1 MNTKTLGYIPSDKAD
16 FDYPK
21 LKSGWEGSERNV
33 AAQST
38 EHGVRSTDYRTQ
50 NIQYGVQCT
59 EYRIRACSITYRV

>member
-1 MNTKTLGYIPSDKAD
+1 MNTKTLRYISSDKAD

-38 EHGVRSTDYRTQ
+38 EHGVQSTDYRTQ
-50 NIQYGVQCT
+50 SIQYGVQ
-59 EYRIRACSITYRV
+59 